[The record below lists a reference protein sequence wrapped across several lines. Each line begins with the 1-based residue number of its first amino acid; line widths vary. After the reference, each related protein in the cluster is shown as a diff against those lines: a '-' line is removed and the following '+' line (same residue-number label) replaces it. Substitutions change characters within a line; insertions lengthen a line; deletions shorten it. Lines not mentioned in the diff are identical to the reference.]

1 MTIREI
7 ETRSGLER
15 TNVRFYEREG
25 LLSPERREN
34 GYRDYSE
41 ADLALLLKIKL
52 LRRLGFSLEE
62 IRALA
67 AGDTALTAALE
78 RRLASIEGEHRA
90 LDAAGEVCQRMRR
103 EDAAFP
109 TLDAGLYLD
118 AYDRALRQPAA
129 IPAVP
134 ESDRVE
140 PVRCPWRRFFARSTD
155 LAIVSLTQVAVLI
168 LVFRVN
174 VSHILWIVKWL
185 MGLLNWVVLVP
196 LEALCLSHWGTTP
209 GKWLLGI
216 RVEHA
221 DGRRLTF
228 SEAARRAA
236 LVFIYGE
243 GCDVPIVSLYRNWRS
258 YRAVMVTGDMLPWD
272 EDVTVTAQEFHWRHT
287 VRYLAVRT
295 LFLGLSVVL
304 VVVGFLPV
312 HRGDLTTAEFV
323 ENYNQLARY
332 YGYNT
337 WALQLD
343 GTFVR
348 QPEDSVIYVGPDMDG
363 FAFTFTETDGI
374 LTKVSFQETDADGF
388 AVHWGAYDTR
398 VALAVKAFAQS
409 KAHIWN
415 YSDRFVRKISDTY
428 NGVFAEELWGSYLYY
443 RVTPNS
449 DLPETSATIAFS
461 VERRS

>member
-140 PVRCPWRRFFARSTD
+140 PVRCPWRRFFARSK
-155 LAIVSLTQVAVLI
+155 I
-168 LVFRVN
+168 
-174 VSHILWIVKWL
+174 
-185 MGLLNWVVLVP
+185 
-196 LEALCLSHWGTTP
+196 
-209 GKWLLGI
+209 
-216 RVEHA
+216 
-221 DGRRLTF
+221 GR
-228 SEAARRAA
+228 
-236 LVFIYGE
+236 
-243 GCDVPIVSLYRNWRS
+243 
-258 YRAVMVTGDMLPWD
+258 
-272 EDVTVTAQEFHWRHT
+272 
-287 VRYLAVRT
+287 
-295 LFLGLSVVL
+295 
-304 VVVGFLPV
+304 
-312 HRGDLTTAEFV
+312 
-323 ENYNQLARY
+323 
-332 YGYNT
+332 
-337 WALQLD
+337 
-343 GTFVR
+343 
-348 QPEDSVIYVGPDMDG
+348 
-363 FAFTFTETDGI
+363 
-374 LTKVSFQETDADGF
+374 
-388 AVHWGAYDTR
+388 
-398 VALAVKAFAQS
+398 
-409 KAHIWN
+409 AH
-415 YSDRFVRKISDTY
+415 V
-428 NGVFAEELWGSYLYY
+428 
-443 RVTPNS
+443 
-449 DLPETSATIAFS
+449 
-461 VERRS
+461 